1 MWSAQNMP
9 PADAV
14 CLGELGLTLQEQ
26 QERMAQHR
34 KDLVDLDEAAKA
46 HIAAAAPG
54 MSTRGDGG
62 SLVFLLETAEGSV
75 FFQDTAGSWAGVVQ
89 GLRANVAILAAA
101 GRPNVD
107 GEPLQGSLAEFVANE
122 ARELGARQVV
132 LAHHDNWL
140 PGFSVQTDVDLI
152 REALQSRAPDAT
164 LLELDYVD
172 GTRIL

>member
-1 MWSAQNMP
+1 
-9 PADAV
+9 
-14 CLGELGLTLQEQ
+14 
-26 QERMAQHR
+26 
-34 KDLVDLDEAAKA
+34 
-46 HIAAAAPG
+46 
-54 MSTRGDGG
+54 
-62 SLVFLLETAEGSV
+62 
-75 FFQDTAGSWAGVVQ
+75 VQ